1 MSSPPARPRFP
12 LFDVAEP
19 RIRVLH
25 FTWLAFFIT
34 FLIWFAH
41 VSLMP
46 MITVSMELTDAQVK
60 AILVLNV
67 ALTIPARILIG
78 ILVDRFGPRAS
89 YSVLLALCGVLCL
102 GFSAAQ
108 SFEQL
113 AVMRFLLGLTG
124 AGFVIGIRLVSEWF
138 PAREMGIAE
147 GIYGGWGNFGAAV
160 AKTCMPVLAV
170 GVFGGA
176 FGWRWAIAVTGLIA
190 IAYSL
195 VFYRNVRDTPRG
207 AIYYK
212 PKGTGALEVTSK
224 ADLVFYGLVN
234 LPIYLVLYVLV
245 WGLSAG
251 GLAILPPI
259 LAIVSHAIITAM
271 MVSHSW
277 KIWQVNRHLLRATVP
292 PEQRYRFKQV
302 AILDLAYLAC
312 FGSEIAVVSMLPIFF
327 GQTFRLSA
335 MTMGLMAGS
344 FTIMNIVAR
353 PLGGFLSDR
362 IGRRRVLVTCLAT
375 QTGGYLLLS
384 GVGESW
390 GVVLAVVVTLA
401 TSVFVQAACGAVYSI
416 VPLIQRR
423 MTGQIAGMA
432 GAYGN
437 VGGVLFLTVL
447 SFVSPHVFFIVIAGV
462 SALAF
467 GAACFIDEPH
477 GYMVEVDAHGNTQQ
491 IAVQ

>member
-1 MSSPPARPRFP
+1 MPNARPRFP

-46 MITVSMELTDAQVK
+46 SIASSMQLTEPEVK

-67 ALTIPARILIG
+67 ALTIPARILVG
-78 ILVDRFGPRAS
+78 VLVDRFGPRAS

-102 GFSAAQ
+102 GFAAAQ

-124 AGFVIGIRLVSEWF
+124 AGFVVGIRLVSEWF

-147 GIYGGWGNFGAAV
+147 GIYGGWGNFGAAA
-160 AKTCMPVLAV
+160 AKMVMPVLAV

-176 FGWRWAIAVTGLIA
+176 FGWRWAIAITGVIA
-190 IAYSL
+190 ILYSA

-207 AIYYK
+207 ATYWK
-212 PKGTGALEVTSK
+212 PKGTGALEVTSPS
-224 ADLVFYGLVN
+224 DLWFYLLVN

-245 WGLSAG
+245 WRLSDG
-251 GLAILPPI
+251 GLAVLPPLLE
-259 LAIVSHAIITAM
+259 LASYAAITGM

-277 KIWQVNRHLLRATVP
+277 KIWQQNRHLRRAAVP
-292 PEQRYRFKQV
+292 AEQRYRFKQV

-312 FGSEIAVVSMLPIFF
+312 FGSEIAVVSMLP
-327 GQTFRLSA
+327 TFYGETFALSP

-344 FTIMNIVAR
+344 FTVMNVVAR
-353 PLGGFLSDR
+353 PLGGWLSDR
-362 IGRRRVLVTCLAT
+362 IGRRRVLVVCLAT

-384 GVGESW
+384 DVSAAW
-390 GVVLAVVVTLA
+390 GVALAVAVTLV

-447 SFVSPHVFFIVIAGV
+447 SFVSPAWFFVSIAGV

-467 GAACFIDEPH
+467 VAACFLDEPR
-477 GYMVEVDAHGNTQQ
+477 GFMVEVDAAGNTQR
-491 IAVQ
+491 IAVE